1 MSELNTFEEVETYR
15 QLHGMDGLRMMI
27 YQGTL
32 AGNRR
37 QVVEHYIKHFD
48 AEQELQKERER
59 AAVRETQA
67 ARSLEASE
75 RAAAAAERS
84 ADATETAAVASKVSA
99 RYAMYAVIVAVVAV
113 IVTVA
118 IDLYRRFS

>member
-1 MSELNTFEEVETYR
+1 MSDLNTFEEVETYR
-15 QLHGMDGLRMMI
+15 QLHGVDGLRMMI

-32 AGNRR
+32 AGNRK
-37 QVVEHYIKHFD
+37 QLVENYLKHFD

-59 AAVRETQA
+59 AAVREAQA

-118 IDLYRRFS
+118 IDLYHRFS